1 MITPPHK
8 HKNDK
13 KSVATFKPPICTQIN
28 GLKSSRS
35 LASSMVRVQPNDKI
49 TSLIYKSWDISLSK
63 SQDLEGVDVKH
74 MRILGN
80 EKCYFGV

>member
-1 MITPPHK
+1 LITPPHK
-8 HKNDK
+8 NKNDK

-49 TSLIYKSWDISLSK
+49 TSLIYKSWDLSLSK